1 MQNILEPILENIG
14 LFVIDEAHCIIY
26 RGHDFRPDYKRIVNI
41 LKQNLLKYTY
51 SCNNC

>member
-14 LFVIDEAHCIIY
+14 LFVIDEADCVID

-41 LKQNLLKYTY
+41 LKQIY
-51 SCNNC
+51 